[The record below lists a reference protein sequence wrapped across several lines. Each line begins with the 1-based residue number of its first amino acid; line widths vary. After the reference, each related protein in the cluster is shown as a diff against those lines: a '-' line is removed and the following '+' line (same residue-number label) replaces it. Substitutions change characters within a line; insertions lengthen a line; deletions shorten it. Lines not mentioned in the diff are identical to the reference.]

1 MKSLLSIENMSVPG
15 RISNASLQIFPGEF
29 VGLIGPNGAGKTTL
43 LRAAMGMIPAS
54 GTSSLLAHKIN
65 VRPRHVAYLAQE
77 REVVWP
83 ISVREVVALGRRAH
97 PDSGGDDQ
105 ARADAILQRMALDD
119 FATRQIPDLSGG
131 ERARVLLARALAQ
144 GAPLLLADEP
154 CAALDPI
161 QSIRT
166 AKLLHAE
173 AGNGRA
179 ALATLHDL
187 PLAARWCTRLLVIE
201 RGVIVADGAPDQIL
215 TPELCRRVFDIS
227 LTRHGQSWLLEE

>member
-1 MKSLLSIENMSVPG
+1 MKPLLSIENISVAG
-15 RISNASLQIFPGEF
+15 RLFDATLQIFPGEF

-43 LRAAMGMIPAS
+43 LRAAIGMIPAG
-54 GTSSLLAHKIN
+54 GTSSLLAHKIAA
-65 VRPRHVAYLAQE
+65 RPRHVAYLAQE

-97 PDSGGDDQ
+97 PDCGGDDQ
-105 ARADAILQRMALDD
+105 ARADAILQALDLSE
-119 FATRQIPDLSGG
+119 FANRQIPDLSGG

-161 QSIRT
+161 HSIRT
-166 AKLLHAE
+166 AKLLRDE
-173 AGNGRA
+173 ALAGRA

-187 PLAARWCTRLLVIE
+187 PLAARWCTRLVVIE
-201 RGVIVADGAPDQIL
+201 RGVIVADGTPDQVL
-215 TPELCRRVFDIS
+215 APELCRRVFGIS

>member
-1 MKSLLSIENMSVPG
+1 MMPLLSIENISVPG
-15 RISNASLQIFPGEF
+15 RLSPASLKIFPGEF

-43 LRAAMGMIPAS
+43 LRAAMGMIPAQ
-54 GTSSLLAHKIN
+54 GTSSLLACKITA
-65 VRPRHVAYLAQE
+65 RPRQVSYLAQE

-97 PDSGGDDQ
+97 PDCAGDDH
-105 ARADAILQRMALDD
+105 ARADAVLQTLELSA
-119 FATRQIPDLSGG
+119 FASRQIPDLSGG

-166 AKLLHAE
+166 AKLLRAE
-173 AGNGRA
+173 ALAGRA

-187 PLAARWCTRLLVIE
+187 PLAARWCTRIVVIE
-201 RGVIVADGAPDQIL
+201 RGVIVADGTPDQVL
-215 TPELCRRVFDIS
+215 TPELCRRVFRIS
-227 LTRHGQSWLLEE
+227 LTRHGKSWLLEE